1 MARVLSLCDKT
12 GVMVEPWLDAG
23 AECWIVDLQHPSG
36 EMRGWIPAG
45 MGERCHL
52 LPTENLIAVG
62 DDVRTWQPSGEWDI
76 VFAFP
81 PCTHLAG
88 SGARWWASK
97 GMSALIEALTTV
109 EACRR
114 ICEDSGAPWMIEN
127 PVGRL
132 SSCWR
137 EPDYTFD
144 PWEYGDD
151 YTKRTCLWT
160 GGGFVMPPKVRT
172 GDLFAVP
179 TEHQGPID
187 KTRIHHASP
196 GPERSNLRSVT
207 PAGFARAVFEVN
219 HKRIAEAVNR

>member
-1 MARVLSLCDKT
+1 MRVLSLCDRT
-12 GVMVEPWLDAG
+12 GVMVKPWLDDG
-23 AECWIVDLQHPSG
+23 AECWIVDLQHP
-36 EMRGWIPAG
+36 AG
-45 MGERCHL
+45 VRRATGAADTIKHTGLFR
-52 LPTENLIAVG
+52 VG
-62 DDVRTWQPSGEWDI
+62 ADVRTWTPPSDWFDI

-97 GMSALIEALTTV
+97 GLPALITALSIV
-109 EACRR
+109 EACRA
-114 ICEDSGAPWMIEN
+114 ICEASGAPWMIEN

-132 SSCWR
+132 STCWR

-160 GGGFVMPPKVRT
+160 GGGFVMPPKVRA
-172 GDLFAVP
+172 GDLFAAP

-196 GPERSNLRSVT
+196 GPERANIRSIT
-207 PAGFARAVFEVN
+207 PAGFARAVYEAN
-219 HKRIAEAVNR
+219 APRIRERQSA

>member
-1 MARVLSLCDKT
+1 MRVLSLCDRT
-12 GVMVEPWLDAG
+12 GVMVEPWLESGGEAI
-23 AECWIVDLQHPSG
+23 IVDLQHT
-36 EMRGWIPAG
+36 AG
-45 MGERCHL
+45 QTSNWQESKLTR
-52 LPTENLIAVG
+52 VG
-62 DDVRTWQPSGEWDI
+62 ADVRKWRNPGYEFDI

-88 SGARWWASK
+88 SGARWWAAK
-97 GMSALIEALTTV
+97 GLPALIEALSIV
-109 EACRR
+109 DACRA

-132 SSCWR
+132 STCWR

-160 GGGFVMPPKVRT
+160 GGGFVMPPKVRA
-172 GDLFAVP
+172 GDLFAKP
-179 TEHQGPID
+179 TEYQGPID

-196 GPERSNLRSVT
+196 GPERANLRSVT
-207 PAGFARAVFEVN
+207 PAGFARAVYEAN
-219 HKRIAEAVNR
+219 APLIREKRTA